1 MWTIIYLFAI
11 LTPMKNIKTKTNIKC
26 NICQTPTDEFEN
38 EDILYYHCKGCEY
51 IFKSPIYYSDFDTQK
66 ERYNLHQNSDESD
79 GYIAYFQR
87 FLDFVLPFVGTSKC
101 NNALDFGCGV
111 SSLLSKMLTQNGI
124 ECSYYD
130 PIYHPNNYKNQK
142 YQLIVST
149 EVFEHLHNPDETF
162 GELLALLDDGGYL
175 AIQTEF
181 HPNGIDKFK
190 KWYYHKDPTHIVF
203 FTPKSFEVLAS
214 LFGAKVIGDNGKNMV
229 VIQKDYRC
237 K

>member
-1 MWTIIYLFAI
+1 
-11 LTPMKNIKTKTNIKC
+11 MKNIKTEINIKC

-66 ERYNLHQNSDESD
+66 ERYNLHQNSDED
-79 GYIAYFQR
+79 AGYQAYFQR
-87 FLDFVLPFVGTSKC
+87 FLDFTLPFVNGDKNSSAK
-101 NNALDFGCGV
+101 NALDFGSGV
-111 SSLLSKMLTQNGI
+111 SSLLSRMLIKNGI
-124 ECSYYD
+124 ETLYYD
-130 PIYHPNNYKNQK
+130 PIYHPKDYKSQK
-142 YQLIVST
+142 YDLIVST
-149 EVFEHLHNPDETF
+149 EVFEHLHSPKDTL
-162 GELLALLDDGGYL
+162 GELISLLNSGGHL

-181 HPNGIDKFK
+181 HPNDIDKFK